1 MTDVVVLA
9 LIEDPMSFI
18 DSKTV
23 FTVHLQEK
31 KGRWRNKRW
40 RGGGR
45 IYKSQGGKLQCSISS
60 WKPPT
65 RSHAGASALDTFII
79 VERHRTT
86 PPPLSA
92 NPFLTIFT
100 ENTGFKYLGIMLTE
114 YIIFLECTFL
124 FFCHLYWTTARDMES
139 FSLAFSMCTALS
151 NVNRIS
157 LLASCWGQSAMLLLH

>member
-65 RSHAGASALDTFII
+65 RSHAGTSALDTFII

-100 ENTGFKYLGIMLTE
+100 EKHTGFKYLGIMHIPLFLSFVLDNSQRHGV
-114 YIIFLECTFL
+114 IFTGFFYMHSAVECQPHITAGFL
-124 FFCHLYWTTARDMES
+124 LRSVSHVITS
-139 FSLAFSMCTALS
+139 
-151 NVNRIS
+151 
-157 LLASCWGQSAMLLLH
+157 